1 MTIQRLQGRVAL
13 VTGAQQGIGRAA
25 ALALGREG
33 AAVVVNYL
41 TDKAAAEAIVKEI
54 QGGAGR
60 AAAVYGD
67 VSRAADIAQMLNAT
81 DAFGGVDILVNN
93 AGIFPRVSFLEMK
106 ESDWDAVLGV
116 NLKGTFLCS
125 QGAALQMIKHG
136 KAGAIVN
143 LASVAAMRSSPRGS
157 HYVASKAG
165 IIGLSRASAL
175 ELAAHGIRVNA
186 IAPGL
191 TDTAQPRDG
200 MNEAQ
205 IAEVAADIPLG
216 GMTTPEDIADTIVFL
231 ASREARQITG
241 QTISVN
247 GGQYLY

>member
-1 MTIQRLQGRVAL
+1 MTTQRLQGRVAL

-41 TDKAAAEAIVKEI
+41 TDKVAAEAIVKEI
-54 QGGAGR
+54 QDGAGR

-81 DAFGGVDILVNN
+81 DAFGGIDILVNN
-93 AGIFPRVSFLEMK
+93 AGIFPRVAFLEMK

-125 QGAALQMIKHG
+125 QAAAQQMIKHG

-175 ELAAHGIRVNA
+175 ELAEHGIRVNA

-216 GMTTPEDIADTIVFL
+216 GITTPDDIADTIVFL